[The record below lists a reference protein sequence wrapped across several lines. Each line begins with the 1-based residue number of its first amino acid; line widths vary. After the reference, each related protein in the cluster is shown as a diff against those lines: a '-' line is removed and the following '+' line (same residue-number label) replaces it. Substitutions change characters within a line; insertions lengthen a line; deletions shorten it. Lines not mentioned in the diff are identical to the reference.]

1 MKKVAPAQNMVLAFM
16 IIASFVTANS
26 FALHFKTVWLVS
38 STPRNNNFS
47 PVVNRNGIKRYLFGF
62 GGGEKSGSK
71 RVDWQDL
78 ADNTLMRQGTGEVAS
93 TATMMENFKRSQQL
107 GKKMASLLE
116 ELSAATVTGLSLLN
130 IFLRL

>member
-1 MKKVAPAQNMVLAFM
+1 M
-16 IIASFVTANS
+16 
-26 FALHFKTVWLVS
+26 VS
-38 STPRNNNFS
+38 STARNNHFS
-47 PVVNRNGIKRYLFGF
+47 LVAQRNGFERYLFGF

-71 RVDWQDL
+71 RVDWQEL

-116 ELSAATVTGLSLLN
+116 ELSAATVTGLSLYGC
-130 IFLRL
+130 FLAPLTLLLLIWLFYVRLVLVL